1 MMKEQMSIGEFSR
14 IARVSPRTLR
24 FYEEQGLLKPSY
36 ISDSGRRY
44 YRPDDLIPLQQII
57 AYKYLGFSLK
67 DIKAIMSG
75 QAEDSNALLRSL
87 RMQKQALEHKQQH
100 IQQILKAIDHAA
112 AVLEAKHRIDP
123 QVISFLIHSIVTEQQ
138 QMEWMSDWFPEPLI
152 QRIKENFAD
161 ESKERDWNM
170 RSTLI
175 LQDLKQAL
183 RNHRPDSEEVQ
194 QLIEQFMAL
203 ANELMG
209 DNWYFMNEY
218 ADHLE
223 NIELPAAIGTPF
235 TEEEEKWFAEAFE
248 YYSIKK
254 GLFSDGH
261 RESE

>member
-14 IARVSPRTLR
+14 KARVSPRTLR
-24 FYEEQGLLKPSY
+24 YYEEQGLLKPSY

-57 AYKYLGFSLK
+57 SYKYLGFSLK

-75 QAEDSNALLRSL
+75 QAEDSDALLQSL

-100 IQQILKAIDHAA
+100 ILQILKAIDHAS
-112 AVLEAKHRIDP
+112 AVLEAEQKIDP

-138 QMEWMSDWFPEPLI
+138 QLERLSDWFPNPLI
-152 QRIKENFAD
+152 QKIKENFAD
-161 ESKERDWNM
+161 ENKERDWNM
-170 RSTLI
+170 RSTLL
-175 LQDLKQAL
+175 LQDLKQTL

-194 QLIEQFMAL
+194 QLIEQFMHL

-209 DNWYFMNEY
+209 DNWYSMNEY
-218 ADHLE
+218 GDNLE
-223 NIELPAAIGTPF
+223 NIELPDSIGTPF